1 MIECPEHITGSRYRK
16 SKLFYEVLDILEQ
29 SQSQN
34 FQTDPLT
41 QELAHDDV
49 ITGSKSHDDVINFI
63 FTIGMS
69 HKHEDMELQKK
80 TLLGMT

>member
-1 MIECPEHITGSRYRK
+1 MTGSRNRK

-29 SQSQN
+29 SQSLN

-49 ITGSKSHDDVINFI
+49 ISGSMSHDDVIT